1 MDYDFSADIAK
12 IWPALAWMA
21 GFIVVVGLLL
31 VVLDVLPRWG
41 KGKER
46 LQMAGFLG
54 PALAL
59 LGVGLIYPF
68 FRTLY
73 LSFFN
78 GDASEFVG
86 IDNYKWIVD
95 NHDTLLMLRNTF
107 FWVVCVPLLSTAF
120 GLIYAVLVDKA
131 RGEGIAKSLIFM
143 PMAISLVGATIIWKF
158 VYAYREPDED
168 QIGLLNQILVAFGG
182 EPQRFL
188 SDHPPANTFFMIV
201 MLIWIQAGFAM
212 VILSA
217 AIKAIPAEIVEAA
230 KLDGANPWQMFWR
243 VTMPSIRPAV
253 IVVVVTITIATLKV
267 FDIVRTATGGN
278 FESSVLAN
286 EMFQQAF
293 RSGVGAESGAGRGAA
308 LAVLLFVLVI
318 PIVVYQARQLRHRT
332 ESR

>member
-1 MDYDFSADIAK
+1 MDYDFSEDIAK
-12 IWPALAWMA
+12 IWPAIAWMA
-21 GFIVVVGLLL
+21 GFVVVVGLLML
-31 VVLDVLPRWG
+31 VLDVLPRWG

-46 LQMAGFLG
+46 LQMLGFLG

-78 GDASEFVG
+78 GDASKFVG
-86 IDNYKWIVD
+86 IDNYQWIVG

-107 FWVVCVPLLSTAF
+107 FWVLCVPLLSTAF

-143 PMAISLVGATIIWKF
+143 PMAISLVGASIIWKF

-168 QIGLLNQILVAFGG
+168 QIGLLNQVLVWLGG
-182 EPQRFL
+182 KPHRFL
-188 SDHPPANTFFMIV
+188 NEAPGNTFYMII
-201 MLIWIQAGFAM
+201 MMIWIQAGFAM

-253 IVVVVTITIATLKV
+253 VVVGVTITIATLKV
-267 FDIVRTATGGN
+267 FDIVRTSTGGQFN
-278 FESSVLAN
+278 SSVLAN

-293 RSGVGAESGAGRGAA
+293 RSGAGSDSGSGRGAA